1 MAKTAIVTGATG
13 GIGYETALGLARAGL
28 HVFLTG
34 RDAGRGQAA
43 LSSLQAALP
52 AAQAEFRLLDVGS
65 LDAVAAFARDWTG
78 PLDLLVNNAGV
89 MAYPHRRQ
97 TKDGFEAQLG
107 INYLGHF
114 ALTLRLLPALL
125 EAGGASVVD
134 VSSLAHRRGRIMFD
148 DLQSERNY
156 VPFRAYAQSKLAML
170 IFARELQRRARERE
184 LDLVSI
190 AAHPGWSAT
199 RIVQN
204 GMGAGLLASVAS
216 TAFGLLAQSAA
227 DGAKPTLYAAL
238 DPAAIPGGYY
248 GPANFGETRGPVAPA
263 KVMPQATD
271 QATAERLWTISEQ
284 LTGLTFTDAVSNL

>member
-43 LSSLQAALP
+43 LSRLQAALP

-78 PLDLLVNNAGV
+78 PLGLLVNNAGV

-97 TKDGFEAQLG
+97 TQDGFEAQLG

-125 EAGGASVVD
+125 EAGGARVVD

-284 LTGLTFTDAVSNL
+284 LTGLTFADAVSNL